1 MKYILLTIIILLQ
14 GISKTADAVEKE
26 SKNNVFLDVYDF
38 GATGKGK
45 IPDTKAI
52 QAAIDKSTE
61 NGGTVVF
68 PKGVFLS
75 GTIYLK
81 DNVSL
86 YLEPGAVILGSPE
99 IEDYP
104 KNMPDLEFYGS
115 ERLFYSLFY
124 AEDKKNI
131 TIKGQGTIDGQGAKF
146 VIKNN
151 KKPYRYM
158 NRPYIFWFIKSQNI
172 HIEGINLRNSA
183 FWMQHYLACDNLII
197 KGIKVYNHSNKNNDM
212 IDIDG
217 CKSVLISDCIG
228 DSDDDALTIKSTS
241 GRINENITVTNC
253 IFSSHCNAIK
263 CGTESSGGF
272 KNITISNCI
281 VKPSQSPTKIYGEF
295 SGDGGIALELVDGG
309 KMENI
314 KISNIIIDGPLV
326 PIFIRLGN
334 RARAYKPD
342 QGDIPVGTLQ
352 DITLSNITA
361 KASGNI
367 ACSITGIPGHPV
379 RNIFLQNIQI
389 SIPGG
394 ITESEIPKEVPENE
408 AEYPEG
414 NMFGTLPSHGLYLR
428 HGQNISVESIS
439 FFTEKEDA
447 RPAFFADDIRNLIIK
462 GAKIHN
468 EGQPKS
474 TFVFLNSQ
482 NIELSQSRTDN
493 QAGSFVKISGKNSKD
508 IYIYNNVM
516 KGLEEIVNFS
526 NGAKESI
533 AIVKNNIK

>member
-68 PKGVFLS
+68 PKGIFLS

-241 GRINENITVTNC
+241 GRINENITVTNY
-253 IFSSHCNAIK
+253 ISLRLRINQGYREKLNLS
-263 CGTESSGGF
+263 
-272 KNITISNCI
+272 KNSISNFFFLFLK
-281 VKPSQSPTKIYGEF
+281 VSSKNRLKKRFFDYYSNTNLFF
-295 SGDGGIALELVDGG
+295 S
-309 KMENI
+309 
-314 KISNIIIDGPLV
+314 
-326 PIFIRLGN
+326 
-334 RARAYKPD
+334 
-342 QGDIPVGTLQ
+342 
-352 DITLSNITA
+352 
-361 KASGNI
+361 
-367 ACSITGIPGHPV
+367 
-379 RNIFLQNIQI
+379 FLMQ
-389 SIPGG
+389 
-394 ITESEIPKEVPENE
+394 
-408 AEYPEG
+408 
-414 NMFGTLPSHGLYLR
+414 
-428 HGQNISVESIS
+428 
-439 FFTEKEDA
+439 EKQ
-447 RPAFFADDIRNLIIK
+447 
-462 GAKIHN
+462 IHN
-468 EGQPKS
+468 
-474 TFVFLNSQ
+474 
-482 NIELSQSRTDN
+482 
-493 QAGSFVKISGKNSKD
+493 
-508 IYIYNNVM
+508 NND
-516 KGLEEIVNFS
+516 F
-526 NGAKESI
+526 
-533 AIVKNNIK
+533 